1 MFMLDICNK
10 YLLNMHVNPPS
21 PRAACD
27 TSVVLIERARASKG
41 ISIYNLNYKRTPPRI
56 EAMCWQ
62 PFLAQNE

>member
-1 MFMLDICNK
+1 MLDICNK

-41 ISIYNLNYKRTPPRI
+41 ISIYNLNYKRPHQ
-56 EAMCWQ
+56 ESKQCVGNLFSLKMSK
-62 PFLAQNE
+62 